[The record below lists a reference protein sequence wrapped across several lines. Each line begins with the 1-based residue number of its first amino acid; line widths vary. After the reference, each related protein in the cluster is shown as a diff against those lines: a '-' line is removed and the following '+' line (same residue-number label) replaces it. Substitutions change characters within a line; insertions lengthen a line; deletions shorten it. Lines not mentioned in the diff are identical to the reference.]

1 MNYKKIILFAFLN
14 VFSIF
19 IFLSSSMARNQYD
32 IENLDDTVVVSIND
46 SITADDFSV
55 DIIQNN
61 PIVDMLD
68 SLTFQIFSNE
78 GNDATFSNLNLNI
91 PYFADSVYSKRM
103 SQLNNQS
110 PFKFEYN
117 EDVKRFINLYAYN
130 RRELMS
136 RILGLSKL
144 YFPLF
149 EEILDKYNLPLE
161 LKYLAIVES
170 ALSPVAKSRVGAAGL
185 WQFMYQT
192 GKLYDL
198 KVTSYTDD
206 RNDPFK
212 ATDAACRHFVDLY
225 KIYGDW
231 CLVLAA
237 YNSGAGN
244 VNKAIRRAGGVK
256 DFWKIKKFL
265 PRETRGYVPAFMAVN
280 YVYTFA
286 KEHNITPKVPTFTI
300 DDIDTVTIHS
310 YLTTYQVA
318 EALKIPIDELSFLN
332 PAYKKGIIPAS
343 EDQKYILRLPK
354 KYVGDFVTNE
364 EILYKYNLSE
374 KMQTEFTSLQTIQK
388 IHIVGKNENIRTIAR
403 RYHCT
408 VSDIKVM
415 NNLKSNYISY
425 GQKIIVEVPFNEK
438 YSNKIEAVKTPV
450 SNNGFYI
457 VQDGDNLGN
466 IARTYNCSVDDLK
479 TWNNMSTIII
489 KPGQQLK
496 VKAPVAK
503 IEIKPKTILSKTS
516 STNNNITYH
525 VVQKG
530 DTMWGIATKYNISVD
545 ELKKLNNIN
554 NNSLIIGSKLKIKA
568 I

>member
-1 MNYKKIILFAFLN
+1 MNFKKSIQFTLLN
-14 VFSIF
+14 VFSVFVIF
-19 IFLSSSMARNQYD
+19 SSTAAINQYD
-32 IENLDDTVVVSIND
+32 ITNFDDTVVVSIND
-46 SITADDFSV
+46 SLAADDGSF
-55 DIIQNN
+55 DMIQNN

-68 SLTFQIFSNE
+68 SLTFQVFSTE
-78 GNDATFSNLNLNI
+78 ENDVNSTNSNYNI
-91 PYFADSVYSKRM
+91 PYFPDSVYYKRM
-103 SQLNNQS
+103 AQLNYQS
-110 PFKFEYN
+110 PFKFVYN
-117 EDVKRFINLYAYN
+117 EDVKKFINLYAYN

-149 EEILDKYNLPLE
+149 EEVLDKYNLPLE

-212 ATDAACRHFVDLY
+212 ATDAACRHFIDLY

-286 KEHNITPKVPTFTI
+286 KEHNITEKVPTFTI
-300 DDIDTVTIHS
+300 EDIDTVTIHN

-318 EALKIPIDELSFLN
+318 EALKIPIAELSFLN
-332 PAYKKGIIPAS
+332 PSYKRGVIPANPN
-343 EDQKYILRLPK
+343 QKFTLRLPK

-364 EILYKYNLSE
+364 QNLYKFNLSE
-374 KMQTEFTSLQTIQK
+374 QMQTEFNSLQTIQK
-388 IHIVGKNENIRTIAR
+388 IHVVGKNENIRTIAR
-403 RYHCT
+403 KYKCT
-408 VSDIKVM
+408 ASDIKIL
-415 NNLKSNYISY
+415 NNLRSNRLSY
-425 GQKIIVEVPFNEK
+425 GQKLIVEVPFNEK
-438 YSNKIEAVKTPV
+438 SNNKIDAVKSPV
-450 SNNGFYI
+450 ANNGFYV

-466 IARTYNCSVDDLK
+466 IASTYNCTVEDLK
-479 TWNNMSTIII
+479 KWNNMSDNLI

-496 VKAPVAK
+496 VKAPVVKVA
-503 IEIKPKTILSKTS
+503 PKTNLSSTS
-516 STNNNITYH
+516 STSNKFTYH

-530 DTMWGIATKYNISVD
+530 DTLWSIASKYNISVD

-554 NNSLIIGSKLKIKA
+554 NNSLIIGAKLKIKS

>member
-1 MNYKKIILFAFLN
+1 MNCKKSIIFVLLN
-14 VFSIF
+14 VFSVFVIF
-19 IFLSSSMARNQYD
+19 SSSAAVNQFDNANY
-32 IENLDDTVVVSIND
+32 DDTVVVSIND
-46 SITADDFSV
+46 TLATDDGSF
-55 DIIQNN
+55 DMIQNN

-68 SLTFQIFSNE
+68 SLTFQVFSSEEN
-78 GNDATFSNLNLNI
+78 NANTTNSNYNI
-91 PYFADSVYSKRM
+91 PYFPDSVYNKRM
-103 SQLNNQS
+103 AKLNYQS
-110 PFKFEYN
+110 PFKFVYN
-117 EDVKRFINLYAYN
+117 EDVKKFINLYAYN

-149 EEILDKYNLPLE
+149 EEVLDKYNLPLE

-206 RNDPFK
+206 RNDPYK
-212 ATDAACRHFVDLY
+212 ATDAACRHFIDLY

-280 YVYTFA
+280 YVYSFA
-286 KEHNITPKVPTFTI
+286 KEHNITEKIPNFTI
-300 DDIDTVTIHS
+300 EDIDTVTIHS

-318 EALKIPIDELSFLN
+318 EALKIPIAELSFLN
-332 PAYKKGIIPAS
+332 PSYKKGIIPS
-343 EDQKYILRLPK
+343 NPNQTFILRLPK

-364 EILYKYNLSE
+364 QNLYKYNLSE
-374 KMQTEFTSLQTIQK
+374 QMQTEFNSLQTIQK
-388 IHIVGKNENIRTIAR
+388 IHVVGKNENIRTIAR
-403 RYHCT
+403 KYKCT
-408 VSDIKVM
+408 ASDIKIL
-415 NNLKSNYISY
+415 NNLRSNRLSY
-425 GQKIIVEVPFNEK
+425 GQKLIVEVPFNEK
-438 YSNKIEAVKTPV
+438 SNNKIDAVKSPV
-450 SNNGFYI
+450 PINGFYV

-466 IARTYNCSVDDLK
+466 IASTYNCTVDDLK
-479 TWNNMSTIII
+479 NWNNMSDNLI

-496 VKAPVAK
+496 VKAPVVK
-503 IEIKPKTILSKTS
+503 VEPKPKTNLS
-516 STNNNITYH
+516 STKSVSNKITFH

-530 DTMWGIATKYNISVD
+530 DTLWSIASKYNISVD

-554 NNSLIIGSKLKIKA
+554 GNSLIIGAKLKIKS